1 MNQQQEQLDA
11 IRDIRNLMERSS
23 RFLSLSGLAGVI
35 VGILA
40 IGAIIAAYLFL
51 GISPLEPGSYTL
63 VKTETAVTDSSIFTL
78 LAADF
83 GLVLLLSLLTG
94 IYMSI
99 RKAKKQGLP
108 VWDATAK
115 RMLLNL
121 SIPLVT
127 GGIYCLILLYQ
138 GHQALVL
145 PATLLFYGLALLH
158 ASKYTLNDIRYLGVM
173 EVGLGLI
180 ASVFPEYG
188 LLFWAF
194 GFGILHMVYGIRIY
208 FKYEK

>member
-23 RFLSLSGLAGVI
+23 RFSSLSGLAGII
-35 VGILA
+35 VGIFA
-40 IGAIIAAYLFL
+40 IAAIIAAYLLL
-51 GISPLEPGSYTL
+51 GIAPFEQGYYTL
-63 VKTETAVTDSSIFTL
+63 LNNEPTVAGYSIFTL

-83 GLVLLLSLLTG
+83 GFILLLSLLTG
-94 IYMSI
+94 IYLSV
-99 RKAKKQGLP
+99 RKARKQSLP

-121 SIPLVT
+121 SIPLIT

-138 GHQALVL
+138 GQPALVL

-158 ASKYTLNDIRYLGVM
+158 ASKYTINDIRYLGVL
-173 EVGLGLI
+173 EVVLGLL
-180 ASVFPEYG
+180 ASYFTDQG
-188 LLFWAF
+188 LLFWVV
-194 GFGILHMVYGIRIY
+194 GFGILHIVYGIRIY
-208 FKYEK
+208 FKYEQ

>member
-23 RFLSLSGLAGVI
+23 RFSSLSGLAGII
-35 VGILA
+35 VGIFA
-40 IGAIIAAYLFL
+40 IAAIVAAYIFL
-51 GISPLEPGSYTL
+51 GIAPFEQGYYTL
-63 VKTETAVTDSSIFTL
+63 LNNESTVAGYSIFTL

-83 GLVLLLSLLTG
+83 GFVLLLSLLTG
-94 IYMSI
+94 IYLSV
-99 RKAKKQGLP
+99 RKARKQSLP

-138 GHQALVL
+138 GQPALVL

-158 ASKYTLNDIRYLGVM
+158 ASKYTINDIRYLGVL
-173 EVGLGLI
+173 EVVLGLL
-180 ASVFPEYG
+180 ASYFTDQG
-188 LLFWAF
+188 LVFWAA
-194 GFGILHMVYGIRIY
+194 GFGVLHIVYGIRIY
-208 FKYEK
+208 FKYEQ

>member
-23 RFLSLSGLAGVI
+23 RFSSLSGLAGII
-35 VGILA
+35 VGIFA
-40 IGAIIAAYLFL
+40 IAAIIAAYLLL
-51 GISPLEPGSYTL
+51 GIAPFEQGYYTL
-63 VKTETAVTDSSIFTL
+63 LNNESTVAGYSIFTL

-83 GLVLLLSLLTG
+83 GFILLLSLLTG
-94 IYMSI
+94 IYLSV
-99 RKAKKQGLP
+99 RKARKQSLP

-121 SIPLVT
+121 SIPLIT

-138 GHQALVL
+138 GQPALVL

-158 ASKYTLNDIRYLGVM
+158 ASKYTINDIRYLGVL
-173 EVGLGLI
+173 EVVLGLL
-180 ASVFPEYG
+180 ASYFTDQG
-188 LLFWAF
+188 LLFWVV
-194 GFGILHMVYGIRIY
+194 GFGILHIVYGIRIY
-208 FKYEK
+208 FKYEQ

>member
-23 RFLSLSGLAGVI
+23 RFSSLSGLAGII
-35 VGILA
+35 VGIFA
-40 IGAIIAAYLFL
+40 IAAIIAAYLLL
-51 GISPLEPGSYTL
+51 GIAPFEQGYYTL
-63 VKTETAVTDSSIFTL
+63 LNNESTVAGYSIFTL

-83 GLVLLLSLLTG
+83 GFVLLLSLLTG
-94 IYMSI
+94 IYLSV
-99 RKAKKQGLP
+99 RKARKQSLP

-121 SIPLVT
+121 SIPLIT

-138 GHQALVL
+138 GQPALVL

-158 ASKYTLNDIRYLGVM
+158 ASKYTINDIRYLGVL
-173 EVGLGLI
+173 EVVLGLL
-180 ASVFPEYG
+180 ASYFTDQG
-188 LLFWAF
+188 LLFWVV
-194 GFGILHMVYGIRIY
+194 GFGILHIVYGIRIY
-208 FKYEK
+208 FKYEQ

>member
-23 RFLSLSGLAGVI
+23 RFSSLSGLAGII
-35 VGILA
+35 VGIFA
-40 IGAIIAAYLFL
+40 IGAIIAAYLLL
-51 GISPLEPGSYTL
+51 GIAPFEQGYYTL
-63 VKTETAVTDSSIFTL
+63 LNNESTVAGYSIFTL

-83 GLVLLLSLLTG
+83 GFILLLSLLTG
-94 IYMSI
+94 IYLSV
-99 RKAKKQGLP
+99 RKARKQSLA

-121 SIPLVT
+121 SIPLIT

-138 GHQALVL
+138 GQVALVL

-158 ASKYTLNDIRYLGVM
+158 ASKYTINDIRYLGVL
-173 EVGLGLI
+173 EVVLGLL
-180 ASVFPEYG
+180 ASYFTDQG
-188 LLFWAF
+188 LLFWVV
-194 GFGILHMVYGIRIY
+194 GFGILHIVYGIRIY
-208 FKYEK
+208 FKYEQ

>member
-23 RFLSLSGLAGVI
+23 RFSSLSGLAGVV

-40 IGAIIAAYLFL
+40 LGAILAAYLLL
-51 GISPLEPGSYTL
+51 GITPLEQGYYTL
-63 VKTETAVTDSSIFTL
+63 LNNESPIAGYTIFTL

-83 GLVLLLSLLTG
+83 GFVLLLSLLTG
-94 IYMSI
+94 IYMSA
-99 RKAKKQGLP
+99 RKARKQNLP
-108 VWDATAK
+108 AWDATAK

-121 SIPLVT
+121 FIPLVT
-127 GGIYCLILLYQ
+127 GGIYCLILLYHGQ
-138 GHQALVL
+138 RALVL
-145 PATLLFYGLALLH
+145 PATLLFYGLALLN
-158 ASKYTLNDIRYLGVM
+158 ASKYTINDIRYLGVL

-180 ASVFPEYG
+180 ASYFTDYG

-194 GFGILHMVYGIRIY
+194 GFGILHIIYGISIY
-208 FKYEK
+208 FTYEK

>member
-23 RFLSLSGLAGVI
+23 RFSSLSGLAGVV

-40 IGAIIAAYLFL
+40 LGAILTAYLLL
-51 GISPLEPGSYTL
+51 GITPLEQGYYTL
-63 VKTETAVTDSSIFTL
+63 LNNESPIAGYTLFTL

-83 GLVLLLSLLTG
+83 GFVLLLSLLTG
-94 IYMSI
+94 IYMSA
-99 RKAKKQGLP
+99 RKARKQNLP

-138 GHQALVL
+138 GQPALVL
-145 PATLLFYGLALLH
+145 PATLLFYGLALLN
-158 ASKYTLNDIRYLGVM
+158 ASKYTINDIRYLGVL

-180 ASVFPEYG
+180 ASYFTDYG

-194 GFGILHMVYGIRIY
+194 GFGILHIVYGISIY
-208 FKYEK
+208 FTYEK

>member
-23 RFLSLSGLAGVI
+23 RFSSLSGLAGII
-35 VGILA
+35 VGIFA
-40 IGAIIAAYLFL
+40 IGAIIAAYLLL
-51 GISPLEPGSYTL
+51 GIAPFDQGYFTL
-63 VKTETAVTDSSIFTL
+63 LNNESAVAGYSIFTL

-83 GLVLLLSLLTG
+83 GFVLLLSLLTG
-94 IYMSI
+94 IYLSV
-99 RKAKKQGLP
+99 RKARKLQLP

-138 GHQALVL
+138 GQPALVL

-158 ASKYTLNDIRYLGVM
+158 ASKYTINDIRYLGVL
-173 EVGLGLI
+173 EVVLGLL
-180 ASVFPEYG
+180 ASYFTDQG
-188 LLFWAF
+188 LVFWAA
-194 GFGILHMVYGIRIY
+194 GFGVLHIVYGIRIY
-208 FKYEK
+208 FKYEQ

>member
-23 RFLSLSGLAGVI
+23 RFSSLSGLAGI
-35 VGILA
+35 MVGILA
-40 IGAIIAAYLFL
+40 LVAIVAAYLLL
-51 GISPLEPGSYTL
+51 GIAPFEKGYYTFL
-63 VKTETAVTDSSIFTL
+63 NNESALAGYTYCTL
-78 LAADF
+78 LAVDF
-83 GLVLLLSLLTG
+83 GSVLLLSLLTG
-94 IYMSI
+94 IYLSV
-99 RKAKKQGLP
+99 RKARKQNLP
-108 VWDATAK
+108 VWDLTAK

-121 SIPLVT
+121 LIPLVT

-138 GHQALVL
+138 GLPALVL

-158 ASKYTLNDIRYLGVM
+158 ASKYTINDIRYLGVL

-180 ASVFPEYG
+180 ASYFTDYG
-188 LLFWAF
+188 LLLWAF
-194 GFGILHMVYGIRIY
+194 GFGILHIIYGISIY

>member
-23 RFLSLSGLAGVI
+23 RFSSLSGLAGVV

-40 IGAIIAAYLFL
+40 LGAILAAYLLL
-51 GISPLEPGSYTL
+51 GITPLEQGYYTL
-63 VKTETAVTDSSIFTL
+63 LNNESPIAGYTIFTL

-83 GLVLLLSLLTG
+83 GFVLLLSLLTG
-94 IYMSI
+94 IYMSA
-99 RKAKKQGLP
+99 RKARKQNLP
-108 VWDATAK
+108 AWDATAK

-121 SIPLVT
+121 FIPLVT
-127 GGIYCLILLYQ
+127 GGIYCLILLYHGQ
-138 GHQALVL
+138 TALVL
-145 PATLLFYGLALLH
+145 PATLLFYGLALLN
-158 ASKYTLNDIRYLGVM
+158 ASKYTINDIRYLGVL

-180 ASVFPEYG
+180 ASYFTDYG

-194 GFGILHMVYGIRIY
+194 GFGILHIIYGISIY
-208 FKYEK
+208 FTYEK

>member
-23 RFLSLSGLAGVI
+23 RFSSLSGLAGII
-35 VGILA
+35 VGIFA
-40 IGAIIAAYLFL
+40 ISAIVAAYLLL
-51 GISPLEPGSYTL
+51 GIAPLEPGYITL
-63 VKTETAVTDSSIFTL
+63 LNNESVVAGYSIFTL

-83 GLVLLLSLLTG
+83 GFVLFVSLLTG
-94 IYMSI
+94 IYLSI
-99 RKAKKQGLP
+99 RKARKQSLP

-138 GHQALVL
+138 GLPALVL

-158 ASKYTLNDIRYLGVM
+158 ASKYTINDIRYLGVL
-173 EVGLGLI
+173 EVALGLM
-180 ASVFPEYG
+180 ASFFTDYG
-188 LLFWAF
+188 LLFWVV
-194 GFGILHMVYGIRIY
+194 GFGILHIVYGIRIY
-208 FKYEK
+208 FTYER

>member
-23 RFLSLSGLAGVI
+23 RFSSLSGLAGVI

-40 IGAIIAAYLFL
+40 IGATTAAYLLL
-51 GISPLEPGSYTL
+51 GITPFEPGYATL
-63 VKTETAVTDSSIFTL
+63 LNKESPIAGYPSFTL
-78 LAADF
+78 LVADF
-83 GLVLLLSLLTG
+83 ALVLLLSLLTG
-94 IYMSI
+94 IYLSV
-99 RKAKKQGLP
+99 RKARKLQLP

-138 GHQALVL
+138 AQPALVL

-158 ASKYTLNDIRYLGVM
+158 ASKYTINDIRYLGVL
-173 EVGLGLI
+173 EVMLGLM
-180 ASVFPEYG
+180 ASYFTDQG
-188 LLFWAF
+188 LLFWVV
-194 GFGILHMVYGIRIY
+194 GFGILHIVYGIRIY
-208 FKYEK
+208 FKYEQ

>member
-23 RFLSLSGLAGVI
+23 RFSSLSGLAGII
-35 VGILA
+35 VGIFA
-40 IGAIIAAYLFL
+40 IGAIIAAYLLLDIAPFDQ
-51 GISPLEPGSYTL
+51 GYFTL
-63 VKTETAVTDSSIFTL
+63 LNNESAVAGYSIFTL

-83 GLVLLLSLLTG
+83 GFVLLLSLLTG
-94 IYMSI
+94 IYLSV
-99 RKAKKQGLP
+99 RKARKLQLP

-138 GHQALVL
+138 GQPALVL

-158 ASKYTLNDIRYLGVM
+158 ASKYTINDIRYLGVL
-173 EVGLGLI
+173 EVVLGLL
-180 ASVFPEYG
+180 ASYFTDQG
-188 LLFWAF
+188 LLFWVV
-194 GFGILHMVYGIRIY
+194 GFGVLHIVYGIRIY
-208 FKYEK
+208 FKYEQ